1 MSAELLIRYDFN
13 KDRSNP
19 AEVFEAIGLY
29 VRAYQSLIDVM
40 AESMGL
46 EESPQLILGDVKE
59 GSILSKLKSVAST
72 LADFPQAALINSA
85 IKSVAELQ
93 ENMHTEDH
101 VNRYAEF
108 IENDLTTS
116 QNLPIR
122 PCLDRTKLMK
132 ACVKCSEANSKVAP
146 DESVTIESHSE
157 EFGSQRS
164 TVKNDW
170 RFTGNVR
177 VLFQD
182 QRKTYNNKTLHLLV
196 KKPVNKGK
204 DKWGVHCY
212 DLKMDFYTA
221 MGDSNWLEN
230 YQSGAVPPIGPND
243 VLQALVDYT
252 VTIPAKKPE
261 TFTVTSAKVTEVID
275 VKRNSRQQ
283 HELEFDDE

>member
-1 MSAELLIRYDFN
+1 MSAELHIRYDFN
-13 KDRSNP
+13 KDRSSP
-19 AEVFEAIGLY
+19 AQVFEAMALY
-29 VRAYQSLIDVM
+29 VHAYQSLIDVM

-46 EESPQLILGDVKE
+46 EESPQLILGDVNE
-59 GSILSKLKSVAST
+59 GSILGKLKTAAST
-72 LADFPQAALINSA
+72 LTELPQAALINSA
-85 IKSVAELQ
+85 TKSVAELQ

-108 IENDLTTS
+108 IENDLTAN

-146 DESVTIESHSE
+146 DETVTITSQSD
-157 EFGSQRS
+157 EFGSQSS

-170 RFTGNVR
+170 RFTGDVR

-182 QRKTYNNKTLHLLV
+182 QRITRSDQVLHFLV
-196 KKPVNKGK
+196 KKPVNRGN

-212 DLKMDFYTA
+212 DLKMDFYTTL
-221 MGDSNWLEN
+221 GDSNWLED

-243 VLQALVDYT
+243 VLQALVNYT

-261 TFTVTSAKVTEVID
+261 TFRVTRAEVTEVID

-283 HELEFDDE
+283 HELEFSDE